1 MNRAK
6 VVLWRP
12 MYDPAGARLL
22 EQVGASVTVVDSSD
36 PNEVKKELRDA
47 SALWV
52 RTPEKL
58 TRDLLAAAPELVVVS
73 TSGFGTDNVD
83 LKAATELG
91 ILVVNHPGFG
101 RVPVAEHTV
110 LMVLA
115 CLKQLVWSDRATR
128 DGSAWGLRTGLEF
141 FELEGKTVGLLGTGY
156 IGSDVARKLT
166 LGFRARVVAYD
177 PHVDPRIPLVTGIEM
192 AATLENMLEQAQILC
207 ICAELTDETRG
218 MIGAPQLRRLPKGAI
233 VVNTARGQILDV
245 DALAAAMDDGHIRAA
260 GLDVVYPEPL
270 PAGHPLLS
278 RADVILSPHT
288 GGLSVETSARLA
300 RSAAE
305 QISAALSGAMP
316 RYPVNRQAW
325 EATAS
330 RRPAG
335 ARMAA

>member
-1 MNRAK
+1 MTQPK

-22 EQVGASVTVVDSSD
+22 EEGGARVVIVDSSD
-36 PNEVKKELRDA
+36 PAEVKKELRDA
-47 SALWV
+47 KALWV
-52 RTPEKL
+52 RTPEKV
-58 TRDLLAAAPELVVVS
+58 TRDVLESAPGLVVVS

-83 LKAATELG
+83 LAAASELG

-128 DGSAWGLRTGLEF
+128 DGSAWGLRTGLELY
-141 FELEGKTVGLLGTGY
+141 ELEGKTVGMLGLGY

-177 PHVDPRIPLVTGIEM
+177 PHVDPRIPLVTGVEM
-192 AATLENMLEQAQILC
+192 APALDAMLEQAQILC
-207 ICAELTDETRG
+207 ICAELTDETRL
-218 MIGAPQLRRLPKGAI
+218 MIGESQLRRLPKGAI

-245 DALAAAMDDGHIRAA
+245 DALARVMDGGHVRAA

-270 PAGHPLLS
+270 PNGHPLLA
-278 RADVILSPHT
+278 RPDVILSPHT
-288 GGLSVETSARLA
+288 GGLSMETSARLA
-300 RSAAE
+300 RSAAQ
-305 QISAALSGAMP
+305 QISAALSGSMP
-316 RYPVNRQAW
+316 RYPVNRDAW
-325 EATAS
+325 QMGAS
-330 RRPAG
+330 RRPKT
-335 ARMAA
+335 